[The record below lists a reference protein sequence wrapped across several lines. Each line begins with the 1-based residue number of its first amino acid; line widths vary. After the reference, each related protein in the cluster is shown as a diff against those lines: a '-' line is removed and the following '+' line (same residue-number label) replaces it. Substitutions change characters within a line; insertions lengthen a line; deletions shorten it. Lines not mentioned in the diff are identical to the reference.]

1 MIDTIDHETKGF
13 PLELRHLRYFDAIAE
28 TQNFTR
34 AAERLHVTQSTL
46 SHQIRQLEEELGL
59 VLFDR
64 SHKKVALTEA
74 GEMLRSHLMPALQQ
88 IDRGLQA
95 LSHPAE
101 ALSGEIRI
109 AATHSFNTR
118 LVPLCVSSFLAH
130 HPGIKVSVEELSA
143 SLIAKRLA
151 SGHLELGVA
160 YRPED
165 RSELWFEPLY
175 NEELKLVVSDRHPL
189 ARRRRVRMIELHN
202 CRMVLLP
209 RQFSTRLLLDDC
221 FEAAGAQPLVI
232 AELNS
237 IAPMIELIRQTDL
250 AGIIAETA
258 VSPAAD
264 LRTIPIEDP
273 TPIRTPGLLWKKGAN
288 RSPMVKHMASLIR
301 RAATGHAG

>member
-1 MIDTIDHETKGF
+1 
-13 PLELRHLRYFDAIAE
+13 LELRHLRYFDAIAE

-118 LVPLCVSSFLAH
+118 LVPLCVSSFLSH

-143 SLIAKRLA
+143 SLIAKRLV
-151 SGHLELGVA
+151 SGHLELGVS

-189 ARRRRVRMIELHN
+189 AKRRRVRMIELHN

-264 LRTIPIEDP
+264 LRAIPIEDP
-273 TPIRTPGLLWKKGAN
+273 TPIRTPGLLWKKGAT

-301 RAATGHAG
+301 RAASGHAG

>member
-1 MIDTIDHETKGF
+1 V
-13 PLELRHLRYFDAIAE
+13 ELRHLRYFDAIAE

-64 SHKKVALTEA
+64 AHKKVALTEA
-74 GEMLRSHLMPALQQ
+74 GEMLRTHVLPALQQ

-118 LVPLCVSSFLAH
+118 LVPLCVSSFLGY
-130 HPGIKVSVEELSA
+130 HPGVKVSVEELSA
-143 SLIAKRLA
+143 SLIAKRLV
-151 SGHLELGVA
+151 SGHLELGVS

-189 ARRRRVRMIELHN
+189 AKRRRVRMIELHN

-209 RQFSTRLLLDDC
+209 RQFSTRVLLDDC
-221 FEAAGAQPLVI
+221 FEAAGAQPLVM

-258 VSPAAD
+258 VLPAAD

-273 TPIRTPGLLWKKGAN
+273 TPIRTPGLVWKKGAN

-301 RAATGHAG
+301 RAASGHAG

>member
-1 MIDTIDHETKGF
+1 MIDVIDDQIKGF
-13 PLELRHLRYFDAIAE
+13 PVELRHLRYFDAIAE

-64 SHKKVALTEA
+64 SHKKVELTEA
-74 GEMLRSHLMPALQQ
+74 GEMLRSHLLPALQQ

-118 LVPLCVSSFLAH
+118 LVPLCVSSFLSY
-130 HPGIKVSVEELSA
+130 HPGVRVSVEELSA
-143 SLIAKRLA
+143 SLIAKRLI
-151 SGHLELGVA
+151 SGHLELGVS

-209 RQFSTRLLLDDC
+209 RQFSTRVLLDDC
-221 FEAAGAQPLVI
+221 FEAAGAQPLVV

-264 LRTIPIEDP
+264 LRAIPIEDP
-273 TPIRTPGLLWKKGAN
+273 TPIRTPGLVWKKGAN
-288 RSPMVKHMASLIR
+288 RSPTVKHMASLIR
-301 RAATGHAG
+301 RVASGHAG

>member
-1 MIDTIDHETKGF
+1 V
-13 PLELRHLRYFDAIAE
+13 ELRHLRYFDAIAE

-74 GEMLRSHLMPALQQ
+74 GEMLRSHLMPALQL

-95 LSHPAE
+95 MSHPVE
-101 ALSGEIRI
+101 TLSGEIRI

-118 LVPLCVSSFLAH
+118 LIPLCVSSFLSH
-130 HPGIKVSVEELSA
+130 HPGIRVSVEELSA
-143 SLIAKRLA
+143 SLIAKRLI
-151 SGHLELGVA
+151 SGHLELGVS

-165 RSELWFEPLY
+165 RSALWFEPLY

-189 ARRRRVRMIELHN
+189 AKRRRVRMIELHN

-264 LRTIPIEDP
+264 LRAIPIEDP
-273 TPIRTPGLLWKKGAN
+273 TPIRTPGLLWKKGTH
-288 RSPMVKHMASLIR
+288 RSPMVKHMASVIR

>member
-1 MIDTIDHETKGF
+1 M
-13 PLELRHLRYFDAIAE
+13 ELRHLRYFDAVAE

-64 SHKKVALTEA
+64 GHKRVALTEA

-88 IDRGLQA
+88 IDRGLQSLKQA
-95 LSHPAE
+95 PETMA
-101 ALSGEIRI
+101 GELRI

-118 LVPLCVSSFLAH
+118 LVPMCVSAFLGH
-130 HPGIKVSVEELSA
+130 HPGIRVSVEELSA
-143 SLIAKRLA
+143 EHIARRLI
-151 SGHLELGVA
+151 SGHLDLGVS
-160 YRPED
+160 YRPDD
-165 RSELWFEPLY
+165 RTELWFEPLY
-175 NEELKLVVSDRHPL
+175 NEELRLVVAASHPL
-189 ARRRRVRMIELHN
+189 ARRRRVRMIELHH

-209 RQFSTRLLLDDC
+209 AQFSTRKLLDDC
-221 FEAAGAQPLVI
+221 FEAAGAQPLVL

-258 VSPAAD
+258 VTPAAA
-264 LRTIPIEDP
+264 LRMTEAMCFTMGERFAPFS
-273 TPIRTPGLLWKKGAN
+273 TGALVCGSASGL
-288 RSPMVKHMASLIR
+288 RSAPRAGRLPASR
-301 RAATGHAG
+301 RSRQ

>member
-1 MIDTIDHETKGF
+1 M
-13 PLELRHLRYFDAIAE
+13 ELRHLRYFDAIAE

-64 SHKKVALTEA
+64 SHKKVELTEA
-74 GEMLRSHLMPALQQ
+74 GELLRTHLLPALQQ

-118 LVPLCVSSFLAH
+118 LVPLCVSSFLSY
-130 HPGIKVSVEELSA
+130 HPGVRVSVEELSA
-143 SLIAKRLA
+143 SLIARRLI
-151 SGHLELGVA
+151 SGHLELGVS

-209 RQFSTRLLLDDC
+209 RQFSTRVLLDDC
-221 FEAAGAQPLVI
+221 FEAAGAQPLVV

-264 LRTIPIEDP
+264 LRAIPIEDP
-273 TPIRTPGLLWKKGAN
+273 TPIRTPGLVWKKGAN
-288 RSPMVKHMASLIR
+288 RSPTVKHMASLIR
-301 RAATGHAG
+301 RVASGHAG

>member
-1 MIDTIDHETKGF
+1 M
-13 PLELRHLRYFDAIAE
+13 ELRHLRYFDAIAE

-64 SHKKVALTEA
+64 AHKKVALTEA
-74 GEMLRSHLMPALQQ
+74 GEMLRTHVLPALQQ

-118 LVPLCVSSFLAH
+118 LVPLCVSSFLGY
-130 HPGIKVSVEELSA
+130 HPGVKVSVEELSA
-143 SLIAKRLA
+143 SLIAKRLV
-151 SGHLELGVA
+151 SGHLELGVS

-189 ARRRRVRMIELHN
+189 AKRRRVRMIELHN

-209 RQFSTRLLLDDC
+209 RQFSTRVLLDDC
-221 FEAAGAQPLVI
+221 FEAAGAQPLVM

-258 VSPAAD
+258 VLPAAD

-273 TPIRTPGLLWKKGAN
+273 TPIRTPGLVWKKGAN

-301 RAATGHAG
+301 RAASGHAG